1 MGHRLQFKGPPGKQA
16 HRKKSCQF
24 HNIDLASNGK
34 NVKTLLQEA
43 KQHPCLKDLSNGFN
57 GELSAGL
64 SGKGDTGLKES
75 EKLALI
81 PARLCQTELSRA
93 NSVSNWDICV
103 DDVNASRVL
112 VAMAH
117 AAHVARTLGLDG
129 QPCNHAGGPELAKAI
144 EVSAAYTVVWAGLT
158 GYFQANPMFVKAEGV
173 GKVKYTYKDTVAYV
187 PKKDHI
193 SEFDTADP
201 LFPISANSYVVA
213 AHDEPAQSSKDMT
226 GAEADACMK
235 AAVDA
240 LGGGKDNWLSSYCT
254 PEQAT
259 QVLAVIL
266 ATKFNWYTTNHHV
279 GQTHATKYI
288 CKVVTTTYRGAGTG
302 PDSIH
307 ESVKDTVWKV
317 GHWAS
322 THLCLRIMD
331 MRTGLRVAVHPAGSG
346 LGKVVLSPDYRVRCD
361 GAPAGLAKVAL
372 VYNTIMLHRGNH
384 MWLLA
389 PDLRSIIT
397 CHDEYVKHL
406 EEVKT
411 CRGAK
416 KVDPRCKDYE
426 GGSYLTGGRAKT
438 IIATTAAPLGVVGSF
453 LFWKQ
458 PNSTLTAS
466 PLISTSSALKVK
478 TPRYTNYPDY
488 NAVFDDACKTA
499 RDTKMKMTSAV
510 GDFIG
515 KSTTVYSEGLCG
527 FREIFRRVGCRCH
540 EEVYGGS

>member
-93 NSVSNWDICV
+93 DSVSNWDICV

-240 LGGGKDNWLSSYCT
+240 LGGGKDNGC
-254 PEQAT
+254 P
-259 QVLAVIL
+259 
-266 ATKFNWYTTNHHV
+266 
-279 GQTHATKYI
+279 
-288 CKVVTTTYRGAGTG
+288 VT
-302 PDSIH
+302 
-307 ESVKDTVWKV
+307 V
-317 GHWAS
+317 
-322 THLCLRIMD
+322 HLNR
-331 MRTGLRVAVHPAGSG
+331 RH
-346 LGKVVLSPDYRVRCD
+346 RC
-361 GAPAGLAKVAL
+361 
-372 VYNTIMLHRGNH
+372 
-384 MWLLA
+384 
-389 PDLRSIIT
+389 
-397 CHDEYVKHL
+397 
-406 EEVKT
+406 
-411 CRGAK
+411 
-416 KVDPRCKDYE
+416 
-426 GGSYLTGGRAKT
+426 
-438 IIATTAAPLGVVGSF
+438 
-453 LFWKQ
+453 
-458 PNSTLTAS
+458 
-466 PLISTSSALKVK
+466 
-478 TPRYTNYPDY
+478 
-488 NAVFDDACKTA
+488 
-499 RDTKMKMTSAV
+499 
-510 GDFIG
+510 
-515 KSTTVYSEGLCG
+515 
-527 FREIFRRVGCRCH
+527 
-540 EEVYGGS
+540 